1 MGEECGEG
9 YDCALTSHRFNE
21 VSQLSLSPLQHK
33 LLLFIRNLTY
43 FLLSSCSSFADLVAR
58 IRKTDKFKLMLKQL
72 DDSGL

>member
-33 LLLFIRNLTY
+33 LLFIRNLTY
-43 FLLSSCSSFADLVAR
+43 VLLSSCSSFADLVAR